1 MDPTLGGMKMFWVL
15 RDFSLKMENKDGRL
29 LTPDEYLGE
38 ALDETGKE
46 ERAAINKVFTERYCV
61 ALVRPV
67 ID

>member
-46 ERAAINKVFTERYCV
+46 
-61 ALVRPV
+61 
-67 ID
+67 